1 MEYVVFFVAAVGVLA
16 GALGTV
22 VLRNPFYSVLA
33 LVGHLVS
40 LAVLFLLLR
49 AEFVAM
55 AQVVVYAGAV
65 MVLYVFVVSY
75 VGGAD
80 HMLAGAATT
89 RMKVASGLFG
99 LLLFVELSIA
109 ILGSGL
115 GMLDS
120 EGAALGAG
128 FGSPGQIG
136 ELLLTKFLVAFELA
150 SFLLLIAAVG
160 AVTLARRR
168 GGLHSGEEDRVSAAD
183 VARRPVGTGTMAEA
197 VGNLHTSAT
206 TIRQGL
212 GDGEPVREDATVG
225 TRSER

>member
-55 AQVVVYAGAV
+55 AQVIVYAGAV

-75 VGGAD
+75 VGGAE

-115 GMLDS
+115 GALDS
-120 EGAALGAG
+120 EGAALGPG

-136 ELLLTKFLVAFELA
+136 ELLLTKFLLAFELA

-183 VARRPVGTGTMAEA
+183 LARPVGTGTMAEA
-197 VGNLHTSAT
+197 VGNLRTPAT

-212 GDGEPVREDATVG
+212 DEGEPVREDATVG
-225 TRSER
+225 TRTER

>member
-1 MEYVVFFVAAVGVLA
+1 
-16 GALGTV
+16 
-22 VLRNPFYSVLA
+22 VLA
-33 LVGHLVS
+33 LVTHLVA
-40 LAVLFLLLR
+40 LALLFLLLN
-49 AEFVAM
+49 AEFLAA
-55 AQVVVYAGAV
+55 AQIVVYAGAV

-80 HMLAGAATT
+80 HMLAGAATP
-89 RMKVASGLFG
+89 RMKAASALFG
-99 LLLFVELSIA
+99 LVLFIELSIA

-183 VARRPVGTGTMAEA
+183 VARRPLGTGTMAEA

-206 TIRQGL
+206 GIRQGL

-225 TRSER
+225 TRSEP

>member
-1 MEYVVFFVAAVGVLA
+1 MEAIVFFVAALGVLA
-16 GALGTV
+16 GGIGTV
-22 VLRNPFYSVLA
+22 ALPNPFYSVLS
-33 LVGHLVS
+33 LVVHLVS

-55 AQVVVYAGAV
+55 AQIVVYAGAV

-80 HMLAGAATT
+80 HMLAPPATG
-89 RMKVASGLFG
+89 RVKVASAVFG
-99 LLLFVELSIA
+99 LVLFIEISIA

-115 GMLDS
+115 GALDS
-120 EGAALGAG
+120 DGAALGPG

-136 ELLLTKFLVAFELA
+136 ELLLTRFLVAFELA

-168 GGLHSGEEDRVSAAD
+168 GGLHSGEEDRITAAD
-183 VARRPVGTGTMAEA
+183 LARPIGTGTMAEA
-197 VGNLHTSAT
+197 VGNLRTPATSE
-206 TIRQGL
+206 RQGL
-212 GDGEPVREDATVG
+212 NEGEPVREDATVG
-225 TRSER
+225 TRTER

>member
-1 MEYVVFFVAAVGVLA
+1 METIVFFVAAIGVLL
-16 GALGTV
+16 GAVGTV
-22 VLRNPFYSVLA
+22 ALRNPFYSVLA
-33 LVGHLVS
+33 LVGHLIS
-40 LAVLFLLLR
+40 LALLFLLLR

-55 AQVVVYAGAV
+55 AQVIVYAGAV

-80 HMLAGAATT
+80 HMLAPPATG
-89 RMKVASGLFG
+89 RMKVAAGVFG
-99 LLLFVELSIA
+99 LLLFIELAIA

-115 GMLDS
+115 
-120 EGAALGAG
+120 AALDTRGADVGPG

-183 VARRPVGTGTMAEA
+183 LARPIGTGTMSEA
-197 VGNLHTSAT
+197 VGNLRTPATSL
-206 TIRQGL
+206 RQGL
-212 GDGEPVREDATVG
+212 NEGEPVREDETVG
-225 TRSER
+225 TRTER

>member
-1 MEYVVFFVAAVGVLA
+1 MEFVVFFIAALGVVAGAVG
-16 GALGTV
+16 TV
-22 VLRNPFYSVLA
+22 ALRNPFYSVLA

-40 LAVLFLLLR
+40 LALLFLLLR

-55 AQVVVYAGAV
+55 AQVIVYAGAV

-89 RMKVASGLFG
+89 RMKIASGLFG

-115 GMLDS
+115 GALDS
-120 EGAALGAG
+120 EGAALGPG

-136 ELLLTKFLVAFELA
+136 ELLLTKFLLAFELA

-183 VARRPVGTGTMAEA
+183 LARPVGTGTMAEA
-197 VGNLHTSAT
+197 VGNLRTPAT

-212 GDGEPVREDATVG
+212 DEGEPHREDATVG